1 MPISEKIHRGPRL
14 SKATV
19 NKIRERN
26 WGIIKVVLVYLG
38 AILLLY
44 YLSHKF

>member
-1 MPISEKIHRGPRL
+1 M
-14 SKATV
+14 
-19 NKIRERN
+19 RERN
-26 WGIIKVVLVYLG
+26 WGIIKVVLMYLG